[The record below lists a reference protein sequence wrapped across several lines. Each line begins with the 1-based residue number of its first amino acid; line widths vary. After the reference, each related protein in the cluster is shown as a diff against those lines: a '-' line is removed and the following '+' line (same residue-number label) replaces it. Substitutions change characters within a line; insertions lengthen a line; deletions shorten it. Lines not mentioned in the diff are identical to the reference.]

1 MQKLVFYIFS
11 FFWCVQLMAQDP
23 NFSLFYNN
31 PTYYNPAMAAIN
43 KGFTFRSNIRNQWM
57 PIPGKFNTYGFS
69 FEGEVINNLAVGL
82 NVINDVAGE
91 GLLRTSGGVISY
103 SYCPIQNENHI
114 VQFGMSGG
122 LMNKYIDWSR
132 LTFSDQYDEV
142 LGKIYNSSFIPPDNA
157 GYTYVDL
164 GSGLAYQFFYDT
176 KTTGFFRKMMLNV
189 GASMNHLNR
198 PKDAY
203 FSGNDYV
210 PIKTVVHSKNQFLL
224 GNYVYTLAGIFEY
237 QNKFVTRTIGMNFQ
251 LKSSLN
257 FGFWSRSGRTINNQR
272 FESYISS
279 LGFIIPIKKIYQMR
293 FTYSVDFTLTKLRT
307 ASFGSHE
314 ISLVYMLDDK
324 YILKKLQEKRRKKA
338 MFKCPDDFKGFN

>member
-1 MQKLVFYIFS
+1 MQKLILYIYC
-11 FFWCVQLMAQDP
+11 FFLSISLLAQDP

-43 KGFTFRSNIRNQWM
+43 KGFTFRTNIRNQWM
-57 PIPGKFNTYGFS
+57 PIPGKFNTSGLS
-69 FEGEVINNLAVGL
+69 FEGEVINNLSVGINL
-82 NVINDVAGE
+82 VNDVAGE
-91 GLLRTSGGVISY
+91 GLLRTSGGVLSY
-103 SYCPIQNENHI
+103 SYCPIQNKNHI
-114 VQFGMSGG
+114 IQFGMSGG
-122 LMNKYIDWSR
+122 VMNKYIDWSR

-142 LGKIYNSSFIPPDNA
+142 LGKVYNSNFIPPDNT
-157 GYTYVDL
+157 GYSYVDL
-164 GSGLAYQFFYDT
+164 GTGLAYQFFYDKQTT
-176 KTTGFFRKMMLNV
+176 KLFRKMMLNV

-203 FSGNDYV
+203 FLDNNYI
-210 PIKTVVHSKNQFLL
+210 PIKTVVHSKNQVLL

-251 LKSSLN
+251 LRSSLN
-257 FGFWSRSGRTINNQR
+257 FGFWSRSGTTINKQR

-279 LGFIIPIKKIYQMR
+279 IGFILPVKKIYQLR

-324 YILKKLQEKRRKKA
+324 YILKKLQEKRRKKD

>member
-1 MQKLVFYIFS
+1 MQKLFLYILSCFLS
-11 FFWCVQLMAQDP
+11 FNLFAQDP

-57 PIPGKFNTYGFS
+57 PIPGKFNTYGLS
-69 FEGEVINNLAVGL
+69 FDGEIINNLSVG
-82 NVINDVAGE
+82 INAFNDIAGE

-103 SYCPIQNENHI
+103 SYCPVQNENHI
-114 VQFGMSGG
+114 LQFGMSGG
-122 LMNKYIDWSR
+122 YITKFIDWSR

-157 GYTYVDL
+157 AYSYVDL
-164 GSGLAYQFFYDT
+164 GSGIAYQFFYDT
-176 KTTGFFRKMMLNV
+176 KTTGFFKKMMLNV

-203 FSGNDYV
+203 FSGNDFV
-210 PIKTVVHSKNQFLL
+210 PIKTVFHTKNQILL
-224 GNYVYTLAGIFEY
+224 GSYVYTLAGIFEY
-237 QNKFVTRTIGMNFQ
+237 QNKFVTRTFGLNFQ
-251 LKSSLN
+251 LRSSLN
-257 FGFWSRSGRTINNQR
+257 FGFWNRSGMTINNQR

-279 LGFIIPIKKIYQMR
+279 VGFIMPIKKIYNLR

-307 ASFGSHE
+307 SSFGSHE
-314 ISLVYMLDDK
+314 ISLVYMMDDK
-324 YILKKLQEKRRKKA
+324 YILKKIQEKRRKKE
-338 MFKCPDDFKGFN
+338 MFKCPDDFKGFK